1 MNLKTLK
8 NRFSYY
14 FRFTVLFVFTVLV
27 IYAPYFIL
35 QRSFVWEHDSYT
47 QHLKAMIFISR
58 WYRQTL
64 RALVHFDFGAIST
77 YSFSIGYGSDALTT
91 LAYYGVGDPF
101 YLLSALVPAK
111 YIYLFYCG
119 LILAKN
125 YFSGLAMSALC
136 RYRWPGRE
144 HDGGCLAGSL
154 IYTFCGF
161 ALITCFGQPIFLN
174 ALIIFP
180 LVLLGIEKVRDGRR
194 PWLFII
200 SIFLAT
206 VSNFYFIVSIVL
218 MAVLYALFRYF
229 PIEKGALGRRFAQIG
244 TMFAAGT
251 VGVAMGGMILI
262 PMAITVL
269 GNKRIALNP
278 TINLF
283 YDTETCSMLPLDF
296 LACNEVEYGALCY
309 AGTALLCVILL
320 FCAKGFIKLRLQF
333 LLYSVLLFIPAFGY
347 LTNGFSYPIN
357 RWCWA
362 YSALV
367 AMIVAELWP
376 RLFTLTEF
384 QKRALVAG
392 LTLYFAVCFVIADE
406 IEPNFLVPFIFTC
419 ITLLYLFFAQKGQF
433 EAPAIRPSESEAL
446 EADAPDAESVKTE
459 AFGAGE
465 SEDPRAARRR
475 EARFRRAQRGILLL
489 TVVGICANGV
499 YKNYPRFNDRLV
511 EYKDIYSIAP
521 FREGLSASP
530 ANDRNMW
537 INDMI
542 QVAETIKFDG
552 SSFVRASNTEPGF
565 WYQNTSMLCGLSTTQ
580 SFWSVNSPYVLDY
593 LDSLAVSDVNNN
605 AWQFTNLDNRAILDE
620 LASVSYLYCMHPEK
634 LPTGYSDIALDPET
648 ANSVYP
654 NTSPLPLGYTYDRT
668 ISREQFDALSPAQ
681 RQEILLTHAVLQ
693 TPGALQD
700 TRSAADLAASL
711 ECRNVPYR
719 VSWMSETL
727 AHPDDLTFVAL
738 EGGAQAELSFD
749 PVTSGEFYIN
759 MKNVRFTETYMYDL
773 YTDNREYDPDDLYTS
788 EMFNSLPKFE
798 QYQLY
803 QKKKTAFPAK
813 NIKITADFMNGWEPA
828 ATNEVNY
835 ILPDDEQFYSGR
847 QDFLLN
853 SCTISDKID
862 SIILTFPTRGV
873 YHFDEFSLISEPL
886 TTFKAKTEQLAAN
899 SLENVQ
905 INQNKSSFISTGVT
919 GEITLDGSKL
929 LCLTVPYSEGWKAY
943 VDGTPAVLENVNLMF
958 SGLWLSPGHHTIEL
972 RYETP
977 GLLYGLCLSAAG
989 FLLFIFWMIM
999 THRSGKRRGPD
1010 DSDAD
1015 DGSETESDDDVEA
1028 AAESDADAGSAV
1040 ESDAGTGSADES
1052 DNVSGDDRG
1061 DEPGESGPKAPV
1073 DGVSEAEAPVDAGS
1087 EPEVPVDVVSEAE
1100 APVDG
1105 GSEAEAP
1112 VDGGSEAEA
1121 PVDAGSEPEAPVDG
1135 GSEPEAPVDGGS
1147 EPEASVNGSGSAEEL
1162 AEQELPDEK
1171 PTEEP
1176 S

>member
-1 MNLKTLK
+1 MNLNTLK

-64 RALVHFDFGAIST
+64 RALLHFDLKAIST

-136 RYRWPGRE
+136 RYRWPDRE

-194 PWLFII
+194 PWLFIF

-229 PIEKGALGRRFAQIG
+229 PIEKGALGRRFAQIF

-251 VGVAMGGMILI
+251 VGVAMGGMILV

-384 QKRALVAG
+384 QKRAMVAG

-419 ITLLYLFFAQKGQF
+419 ITLLYLFFAQKEQF
-433 EAPAIRPSESEAL
+433 EAPAVGPSEAVAL
-446 EADAPDAESVKTE
+446 ETGSIGAEATGAE
-459 AFGAGE
+459 ATGAEAIGAEAIGAEAIGTGAVGAKSIKAEAVGAGE
-465 SEDPRAARRR
+465 PEDPKAARRR

-489 TVVGICANGV
+489 TIVGICANGV
-499 YKNYPRFNDRLV
+499 FKNYPRFNDRLV

-542 QVAETIKFDG
+542 QVADTIKFDG

-565 WYQNTSMLCGLSTTQ
+565 WYQNTSMMCGLSSTQ

-605 AWQFTNLDNRAILDE
+605 AWQFTWLDNRAILNE

-634 LPTGYSDIALDPET
+634 LPTGYSDVALDPET
-648 ANSVYP
+648 AISVYP
-654 NTSPLPLGYTYDRT
+654 NTNPLPLGYTYDHT
-668 ISREQFDALSPAQ
+668 ISREQFDALSSAR
-681 RQEILLTHAVLQ
+681 RQEILLTHAVVQ

-700 TRSAADLAASL
+700 KRSAEDLAADL
-711 ECRNVPYR
+711 ECRDVPFR

-803 QKKKTAFPAK
+803 QKKKTAFRAK
-813 NIKITADFMNGWEPA
+813 NIKITADFMNGWDPA
-828 ATNEVNY
+828 ATNELNY

-853 SCTISDKID
+853 SCTISDKVD
-862 SIILTFPTRGV
+862 SIILTFPVRGV
-873 YHFDEFSLISEPL
+873 YHFDEFSLVSEPL

-919 GEITLDGSKL
+919 GEITLDSSKL

-943 VDGTPAVLENVNLMF
+943 VDGSPAVLENVNLMF

-989 FLLFIFWMIM
+989 FLLLLFWMIM
-999 THRSGKRRGPD
+999 SHRSGKRRGPE

-1015 DGSETESDDDVEA
+1015 DGSETESDADVEPA
-1028 AAESDADAGSAV
+1028 DESDANAGSADESDADAGSA
-1040 ESDAGTGSADES
+1040 DES
-1052 DNVSGDDRG
+1052 DSVSGEDRG
-1061 DEPGESGPKAPV
+1061 DAPV
-1073 DGVSEAEAPVDAGS
+1073 EAMDNAVSGEMPDGDEAEAEAPENDISGEAPGGGA
-1087 EPEVPVDVVSEAE
+1087 AE
-1100 APVDG
+1100 AGPVAPTDG
-1105 GSEAEAP
+1105 GSEAEAT
-1112 VDGGSEAEA
+1112 DGVGST
-1121 PVDAGSEPEAPVDG
+1121 
-1135 GSEPEAPVDGGS
+1135 
-1147 EPEASVNGSGSAEEL
+1147 EEM

>member
-1 MNLKTLK
+1 MNLSKLK
-8 NRFSYY
+8 NRLSYY
-14 FRFTVLFVFTVLV
+14 FRFTVLFVLTELIV
-27 IYAPYFIL
+27 YAPYFIF
-35 QRSFVWEHDSYT
+35 QKGFVWEHDSYT

-64 RALVHFDFGAIST
+64 RSLVHFDLRAIST
-77 YSFSIGYGSDALTT
+77 YSFSLGYGSDALTT

-101 YLLSALVPAK
+101 YLLSAFVPAK

-119 LILAKN
+119 LIVVKSYL
-125 YFSGLAMSALC
+125 SGVAMSALC
-136 RYRWPGRE
+136 RFRWPSRE
-144 HDGGCLAGSL
+144 NDGGCLAGAL

-180 LVLLGIEKVRDGRR
+180 LLLLGIEKVRDGGK
-194 PWLFII
+194 PWLFIF
-200 SIFLAT
+200 SVFLAT

-229 PIEKGALGRRFAQIG
+229 PIAKGEIWRRFAQIG
-244 TMFAAGT
+244 VMFAAGT
-251 VGVAMGGMILI
+251 GGVAMGGAVLL

-309 AGTALLCVILL
+309 AGTALLCVLLL

-376 RLFTLTEF
+376 ILFTLTEF
-384 QKRALVAG
+384 QKRAMVAG

-419 ITLLYLFFAQKGQF
+419 ITLLYLFFAQKEQF
-433 EAPAIRPSESEAL
+433 EAPQTDGSEA
-446 EADAPDAESVKTE
+446 EEPQT
-459 AFGAGE
+459 
-465 SEDPRAARRR
+465 EDPKTARRR
-475 EARFRRAQRGILLL
+475 QARFRRAQRGILLL
-489 TVVGICANGV
+489 TIVGISANGV
-499 YKNYPRFNDRLV
+499 YKNYPRFNDRIS
-511 EYKDIYSIAP
+511 EYKDFFTLAP
-521 FREGLSASP
+521 FRPGLNASP

-537 INDMI
+537 INDMT
-542 QVAETIKFDG
+542 QVADTIKYDG

-565 WYQNTSMLCGLSTTQ
+565 WYQNTSLLCGLSTPQ

-605 AWQFTNLDNRAILDE
+605 AWQFTNLDNRAILNE

-634 LPTGYSDIALDPET
+634 LPTGYSDAALDPET
-648 ANSVYP
+648 ANSVYS
-654 NTSPLPLGYTYDRT
+654 NTNPLPLGYTYDRT
-668 ISREQFDALSPAQ
+668 ISREQFDALTPAQ
-681 RQEILLTHAVLQ
+681 RQEILLTHAVVQ

-700 TRSAADLAASL
+700 KSSAAELAAGL
-711 ECRNVPYR
+711 ECASIPYE
-719 VSWMSETL
+719 VTWMSETL

-738 EGGAQAELSFD
+738 EGGAQAELSFG
-749 PVTSGEFYIN
+749 PLTSGECYLYMENF
-759 MKNVRFTETYMYDL
+759 RFQETYLYDL

-788 EMFNSLPKFE
+788 EMFNDLSKFE

-803 QKKKTAFPAK
+803 RTKKNAFRAK
-813 NIKITADFMNGWEPA
+813 NVKITADFVNYPD
-828 ATNEVNY
+828 TVTCNEINY

-853 SCTISDKID
+853 SYTIGEKID
-862 SIILTFPTRGV
+862 SIVLTFPVRGV
-873 YHFDEFSLISEPL
+873 YHFDDFSVISEPL
-886 TTFKAKTEQLAAN
+886 ATYRAKTDRLAAE

-905 INQNKSSFISTGVT
+905 IHQNKSSFISTGVT
-919 GEITLDGSKL
+919 GEITVSGSKL
-929 LCLTVPYSEGWKAY
+929 LCLTIPYSDGWKAY
-943 VDGTPAVLENVNLMF
+943 VDGSPAVLENVNLMF
-958 SGLWLSPGHHTIEL
+958 SGLWLSSGHHTIEL
-972 RYETP
+972 HYETP

-989 FLLFIFWMIM
+989 LLLLIFWMVLS
-999 THRSGKRRGPD
+999 HRASKRRDPEDSEEDAESESESGDASEVDPD
-1010 DSDAD
+1010 SSSSGMPDGDGSGAENNSDAD
-1015 DGSETESDDDVEA
+1015 VELERDNGTEPSPVSD
-1028 AAESDADAGSAV
+1028 
-1040 ESDAGTGSADES
+1040 
-1052 DNVSGDDRG
+1052 
-1061 DEPGESGPKAPV
+1061 
-1073 DGVSEAEAPVDAGS
+1073 EAPDDVDAGPVPDPS
-1087 EPEVPVDVVSEAE
+1087 DAEPVPDPSDAE
-1100 APVDG
+1100 PVPDP
-1105 GSEAEAP
+1105 SDAESTP
-1112 VDGGSEAEA
+1112 DPS
-1121 PVDAGSEPEAPVDG
+1121 
-1135 GSEPEAPVDGGS
+1135 
-1147 EPEASVNGSGSAEEL
+1147 SAESK
-1162 AEQELPDEK
+1162 PD
-1171 PTEEP
+1171 PSDVEP
-1176 S
+1176 